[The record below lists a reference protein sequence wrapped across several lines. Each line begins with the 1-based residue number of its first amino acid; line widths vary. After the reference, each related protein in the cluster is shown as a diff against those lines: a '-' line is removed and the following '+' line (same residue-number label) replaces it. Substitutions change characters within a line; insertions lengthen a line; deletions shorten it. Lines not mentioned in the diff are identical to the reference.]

1 MTVIT
6 AKHSLKKNV
15 TNSVRSRTPVY
26 MSTPQM
32 TRTGLFSACVALT
45 PRYHSIKSTTR
56 VQRSL
61 NYSTVKVTPVKQ
73 KKFSSKIP
81 TMLQSTRRNASSIK
95 KAKKQ
100 KSLHNKSS
108 VQPNP
113 TKRRLFGNQKNSSY
127 KSKSPTTVLTDITN
141 HQTDIPPESDL
152 HSYQVD
158 SPSESATHHLQEHS
172 SPIATHQ
179 EKPVLKDTSFVHSK
193 NSTKQV
199 ADDCVIIP
207 KYYDCNSN
215 IVTLDRK
222 QKKSKK
228 PSKKSKRSRQRCGC
242 IICVMEN
249 SKFVF
254 STELLFTSCVKF
266 VLKFLSCVDGFFQCK
281 KFSGSGTV

>member
-6 AKHSLKKNV
+6 AKHTLKKNV

-45 PRYHSIKSTTR
+45 PRYHSIKSTTK

-61 NYSTVKVTPVKQ
+61 AYSTVKVTPVKQ

-81 TMLQSTRRNASSIK
+81 TISAESFLKT
-95 KAKKQ
+95 KKQ

-108 VQPNP
+108 VQQNP
-113 TKRRLFGNQKNSSY
+113 TKRRLFGNQKKSSY
-127 KSKSPTTVLTDITN
+127 KTKTPTAVLTDITN
-141 HQTDIPPESDL
+141 HQTNIPADSDICT
-152 HSYQVD
+152 HQVN
-158 SPSESATHHLQEHS
+158 SASESATHHLLEHS
-172 SPIATHQ
+172 SPVHTYQ
-179 EKPVLKDTSFVHSK
+179 DQPVLKETSFVQNNK
-193 NSTKQV
+193 DSTKQV
-199 ADDCVIIP
+199 ADDCVTIP
-207 KYYDCNSN
+207 KNCDCNSN
-215 IVTLDRK
+215 IVTQDHK